1 MLCEQYLNVGT
12 SSVTRLQG
20 GKKTPNTPC
29 DTLDVPDE
37 SQKISFNSVS
47 KSLLWFK
54 FTYIERGREGG
65 WMTNGACVHVCLL
78 NLTSRLFFISI
89 LNTEYGHKYYSHV
102 FFFLYVMM
110 RFVNIQVIPDL
121 WETSLLIFSPRI
133 YKCFLKAC
141 LWSENPSERIL
152 RISLMPVMPMWCRC
166 DADVMQP
173 WAVV

>member
-141 LWSENPSERIL
+141 LWSENPSESR
-152 RISLMPVMPMWCRC
+152 MVW
-166 DADVMQP
+166 
-173 WAVV
+173 